1 MRILNHQMRCAN
13 TRTLPKLSQKRIVTF
28 FEFARSAYEL
38 RCVLASLFLCVAPV
52 YAQETPFTSSTISGL
67 GARNIGS
74 AAMSG
79 RIAAIAGTRE
89 PSGKITLFVGAA
101 SGGVWK

>member
-1 MRILNHQMRCAN
+1 MRILNHQMRYEN
-13 TRTLPKLSQKRIVTF
+13 TRTLPKLSQKRIGTF
-28 FEFARSAYEL
+28 FEFARSACEI

-67 GARNIGS
+67 GARNIVS

-79 RIAAIAGTRE
+79 RLEAIEAPRE
-89 PSGKITLFVGAA
+89 RSGKLTLFLEAA
-101 SGGVWK
+101 